1 MARLTLAPVEPPR
14 RRPRLKEVATLAA
27 VSTMTVTRAL
37 NAPHKVAKATRV
49 RVEAIARDLG
59 YTPDL
64 TARGLTLQ
72 RTGLV
77 GAVVP
82 LLTNSL
88 IAEIV
93 QGLSDTVARNGF
105 QLLVGATGFST
116 SGEEAM
122 VRAFLSR
129 RVDAIYLTGISHTS
143 ATIAMLRQS
152 RIPCVEGGNLAR
164 KPIDMAVGYS
174 SKDAATKVTRY
185 LIDRGYRP
193 LGYIG
198 AWPKDN
204 DRARDRRR
212 GFEAACKSAGIVVDD
227 SMCVETDLDL
237 HAGAR
242 AMGMLLDSHPEVRA
256 VFCSADTLAVG
267 AMFEAQRRCIPI
279 PARIAIAGFDDLD
292 IASQV
297 VPALTTLRVPRYEI
311 GRQAGEMICERL
323 AGRTVTT
330 PIVDVGYEFVARL
343 TA

>member
-1 MARLTLAPVEPPR
+1 MRNMARLVQTPR
-14 RRPRLKEVATLAA
+14 SRPRLKEVATLAG

-37 NAPHKVAKATRV
+37 NAPHKVAKATRA

-64 TARGLTLQ
+64 TARGLTLR

-93 QGLSDTVARNGF
+93 QGLSDTIAENGL
-105 QLLVGATGFST
+105 QLLIGATGFSAA
-116 SGEEAM
+116 GEEAM

-129 RVDAIYLTGISHTS
+129 RVDAIYLTGISHAP
-143 ATIAMLRQS
+143 ATIAMLRRS

-174 SKDAATKVTRY
+174 SKNAAMTVTRH

-212 GFEAACKSAGIVVDD
+212 GFEAACKSAGILVDG
-227 SMCVETDLDL
+227 SMCIETDLDL
-237 HAGAR
+237 RAGAR
-242 AMGMLLDSHPEVRA
+242 SMGTLLDRHPDVRA

-267 AMFEAQRRCIPI
+267 AMFEAQRRRIAIPR
-279 PARIAIAGFDDLD
+279 RIAIAGFDDLD
-292 IASQV
+292 IASEV
-297 VPALTTLRVPRYEI
+297 VPSLTTIRVPRYEI
-311 GRQAGEMICERL
+311 GRRAGEMICERL
-323 AGRTVTT
+323 VGRPVAA
-330 PIVDVGYEFVARL
+330 PVVDIGYELVRRS

>member
-1 MARLTLAPVEPPR
+1 
-14 RRPRLKEVATLAA
+14 
-27 VSTMTVTRAL
+27 MTVTRAL
-37 NAPHKVAKATRV
+37 NTPHKVADDTRT
-49 RVEAIARDLG
+49 RVEAAARKLG

-93 QGLSDTVARNGF
+93 QGLSDAVARKGF
-105 QLLVGATGFST
+105 QLLIGATGFST
-116 SGEEAM
+116 AGEEAA
-122 VRAFLSR
+122 VRAFLAR
-129 RVDAIYLTGISHTS
+129 RVDAMYLTGIMHTP
-143 ATIAMLRQS
+143 ATVAMLRQAQ
-152 RIPCVEGGNLAR
+152 IPCVEGGNLAR
-164 KPIDMAVGYS
+164 NPIDMAVGYS
-174 SKDAATKVTRY
+174 SRDAAKVVTRH

-193 LGYIG
+193 LAYIG

-212 GFEAACKSAGIVVDD
+212 GFEAACKAAGIVVDE
-227 SMCVETDLDL
+227 SMCIETDLDL
-237 HAGAR
+237 HAGSR
-242 AMGMLLDSHPEVRA
+242 AMGTLLDRHPEVRA

-267 AMFEAQRRCIPI
+267 AMFETQRRNIAIPS
-279 PARIAIAGFDDLD
+279 RVAIAGFDDLD
-292 IASQV
+292 IASEV

-311 GRQAGEMICERL
+311 GRRAGEMICARL
-323 AGRTVTT
+323 AGETVAA
-330 PIVDVGYEFVARL
+330 PVVDVGYELIVRS